1 MILLFQTF
9 KKKFQMAAKTEG
21 GFTNRVDAL
30 KQTVEEVVRTT
41 KKLII
46 PLYLCLQEDSK

>member
-1 MILLFQTF
+1 
-9 KKKFQMAAKTEG
+9 MAAKTEG

-41 KKLII
+41 KKLIMLARRFKVKKI
-46 PLYLCLQEDSK
+46 YYLFSCI